1 MSSVGEFSLQQVTP
15 LSPVGSSSASASSQT
30 GNLSAYYPEPSSTGM
45 GVFQDVLSVVKTA
58 AQGIGGVP
66 LEATGGFAE
75 LIQAQIQAQIEMQT
89 TSMVSNI
96 ERSKHE
102 SKMAAIRNIRMG

>member
-1 MSSVGEFSLQQVTP
+1 MNAAVDFSLHQVTP
-15 LSPVGSSSASASSQT
+15 SSPVDSTSSQAS
-30 GNLSAYYPEPSSTGM
+30 GLNSYYPEPTTTGM

-58 AQGIGGVP
+58 AREIGGVP
-66 LEATGGFAE
+66 FEATGSFAE

-89 TSMVSNI
+89 TSMISNI